1 MSFFCYPHLRTEAVF
16 HGLLLLPQGFSESLW
31 ALHFL
36 PRQAELSQGSPS
48 LLGQRLCSVWPSSLP
63 LPLHQAGLPLPPSSI
78 ATLPAHPPSYPL
90 SSLLA
95 SAPMATPHQRPF
107 PSDSPAPT
115 LTVVLGSAPSFNA
128 GLPLPCEDVSP
139 PGQTLGCR
147 LSPWSPLPS
156 RCHYIYFDGRNLI

>member
-1 MSFFCYPHLRTEAVF
+1 MGSFCGLRAF
-16 HGLLLLPQGFSESLW
+16 LSLCGPFISFQGRPNSPKGHPPCW
-31 ALHFL
+31 ARDFV
-36 PRQAELSQGSPS
+36 LSG
-48 LLGQRLCSVWPSSLP
+48 P

-95 SAPMATPHQRPF
+95 SAPMASPHQRPF

-128 GLPLPCEDVSP
+128 GLPLPSEDVSP

-156 RCHYIYFDGRNLI
+156 RCHYIYFDCRNLIWIWSNSGLVFKFI